1 MKIKVL
7 TVFSLAVFL
16 FMVGCKGAANT
27 NVANTN
33 SMTNSNSMANSMT
46 NTMTAPAMDSAA
58 KSAVESAL
66 TKAGITGVTVD
77 ATTASVTLRG
87 SVAKGK
93 MAEAVKIANETGK
106 RRVDNQ
112 LTEK

>member
-7 TVFSLAVFL
+7 TILSLAAFL
-16 FMVGCKGAANT
+16 LMVGCKGAATSNT
-27 NVANTN
+27 ANGN
-33 SMTNSNSMANSMT
+33 MMSNSNSMANSMT
-46 NTMTAPAMDSAA
+46 APMADSAT
-58 KSAVESAL
+58 KSVVESAL

-77 ATTASVTLRG
+77 ATTAGVTLRG

-93 MAEAVKIANETGK
+93 MGEAVQVAQEAGRKPVKNE
-106 RRVDNQ
+106 